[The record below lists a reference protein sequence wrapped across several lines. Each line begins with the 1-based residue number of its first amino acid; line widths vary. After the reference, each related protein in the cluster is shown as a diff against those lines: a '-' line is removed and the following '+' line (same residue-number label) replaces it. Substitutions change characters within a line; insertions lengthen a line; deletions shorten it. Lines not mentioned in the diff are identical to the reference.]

1 MKNEEETILIDVR
14 TPEEFSAGHYDGAIN
29 FELSLMNEGSL
40 PEIPKNS
47 KVEVYCRS
55 GGRAEMAKQ
64 ILMQNGF
71 KDVENI
77 GGYEV

>member
-1 MKNEEETILIDVR
+1 
-14 TPEEFSAGHYDGAIN
+14 
-29 FELSLMNEGSL
+29 MNEGSL